1 MMWVVGRL
9 QPLLP
14 RSCLRPLS
22 STSTTPRVAVVG
34 AGPAGFYAT
43 QHIIKALPGA
53 QVDIYEKLPVPFGL
67 VRFGVAP
74 DHPDVKNCETTFTK
88 TAVSPNVNF
97 IGNACLGTDF
107 SLAELRA
114 SYHSVLLSYGTQ
126 EDRLLEIPGENLEN
140 VLAAKDLVSLYNG
153 VPGYQDL
160 KVNLDTDTVT
170 VVGIGNV
177 ALDVVRMLLTPV
189 DVLRKTDTTEAWL
202 EQLTASR
209 VERVVVVGRRGPLH
223 VSFTIKELRELVKLE
238 GTRSVVRAADMAGVK
253 EALATVARPRKRLTE
268 LLLKT
273 AVGPQDPATEGR
285 WREARREWQLRLFRS
300 PLELLPGAGGRSV
313 GSIVLGV
320 NRAEDGGGVTDT
332 GEREELRTGLVLRS
346 IGYRS
351 VRADPDL
358 PFDPVR
364 GVVPNSEGRVE
375 GEEGLYVAG
384 WLATGPRGVIIDT
397 MNSAFRV
404 GAAVVEDLRGREL
417 VERRGRE
424 GVAAGS
430 CTGWEEWERI
440 DKEEQRRGRLVGK
453 PREKCSSVQEMLD
466 ILG

>member
-1 MMWVVGRL
+1 MMRVVGRAVHF
-9 QPLLP
+9 LP
-14 RSCLRPLS
+14 RSCLRPI
-22 STSTTPRVAVVG
+22 STSSSTPRVAVVG

-53 QVDIYEKLPVPFGL
+53 QVDLYEKLPVPFGL

-88 TAVSPNVNF
+88 TAASPNVTF

-126 EDRLLEIPGENLEN
+126 EDRLLEIPGENLDN

-160 KVNLDTDTVT
+160 RVNLDTDTVT

-202 EQLTASR
+202 EQLTVSR

-238 GTRSVVRAADMAGVK
+238 GTRSVVGAGDMAGVR

-273 AVGPQDPATEGR
+273 ALGPQDPATEER
-285 WREARREWQLRLFRS
+285 WREAEREWQLRLFRS
-300 PLELLPGAGGRSV
+300 PLELVAGEDGKSV

-320 NRAEDGGGVTDT
+320 NRAAEGGGVADT

-351 VRADPDL
+351 VQADPSL
-358 PFDPVR
+358 PFDTVR
-364 GVVPNSEGRVE
+364 GVVPNGEGRVE

-384 WLATGPRGVIIDT
+384 WLGTGPRGVIIDT

-404 GAAVVEDLRGREL
+404 GAALVEDLKGREL
-417 VERRGRE
+417 GEKRGRE

-430 CTGWEEWERI
+430 CTGWEDWERI
-440 DKEEQRRGRLVGK
+440 DGEEQRRGGLVGK
-453 PREKCSSVQEMLD
+453 PREKCSSVQEMLG
-466 ILG
+466 ILS